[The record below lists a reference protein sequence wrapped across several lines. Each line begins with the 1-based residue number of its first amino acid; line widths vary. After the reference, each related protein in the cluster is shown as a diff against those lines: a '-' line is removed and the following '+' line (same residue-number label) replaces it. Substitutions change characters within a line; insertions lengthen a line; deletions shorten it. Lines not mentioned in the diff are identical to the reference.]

1 MRLGHG
7 VEPMIVVTGASG
19 LLGASLV
26 MLGRDLGREVIG
38 VCHRHL
44 LRIPGVRI
52 CQANLADRQAMRN
65 LLVPLRPKSI
75 IHCAAITEVDWCELH
90 PEETEEVN
98 VQASSALAELAQ
110 ELNAQFL
117 YVSTDSVFDGTR
129 GNYSEDDQ
137 PAPLSVYAKSKWRG
151 EQEVLCRH
159 SSPLIVRVNIYGWNA
174 QPKQSLAEWILDD
187 VRTRKPVSGFADVY
201 FCPMLANDLAEVLL
215 TMLDLGLNGI
225 YHVAG
230 SERISKYD
238 FATRVAKTFSLATDC
253 VVPTSLV
260 EARLVAPRP
269 VDSSLNTEKVR
280 IALGRPMPDVN
291 QGLRQFRLLHESGYQ
306 NQLKSFLV
314 GAEQ

>member
-1 MRLGHG
+1 
-7 VEPMIVVTGASG
+7 MIVVTGASG

-280 IALGRPMPDVN
+280 IALGRPMPDVD

>member
-280 IALGRPMPDVN
+280 IALGRPMPDVD

>member
-1 MRLGHG
+1 
-7 VEPMIVVTGASG
+7 MIVVTGASG
-19 LLGASLV
+19 LLGASVV
-26 MLGRDLGREVIG
+26 MLARDLGREVVGI
-38 VCHRHL
+38 CHHHPL
-44 LRIPGVRI
+44 HMPGTRTYEI
-52 CQANLADRQAMRN
+52 DLTDRYAMRN
-65 LLVPLRPKSI
+65 LVAALHPKQI

-117 YVSTDSVFDGTR
+117 YVSTDSVFDGKR

-137 PAPLSVYAKSKWRG
+137 PSPLSVYAKSKWRG
-151 EQEVLCRH
+151 EQEALCRH

-187 VRTRKPVSGFADVY
+187 IGARKPVRGFADVY
-201 FCPMLANDLAEVLL
+201 FCPMLANDVAEVLL
-215 TMLDLGLNGI
+215 AMLDRGLNGI

-238 FATRVAKTFSLATDC
+238 FAMRVAKTFSLATDW
-253 VVPTSLV
+253 VVPTSIV

-269 VDSSLNTEKVR
+269 LDSSLKTEKVR
-280 IALGRPMPDVN
+280 RALGRPMTDVD
-291 QGLRQFRLLHESGYQ
+291 QGLRRFRELYESGYC

>member
-1 MRLGHG
+1 
-7 VEPMIVVTGASG
+7 MIVVTGASG

-26 MLGRDLGREVIG
+26 MLGRNLGREVTS

-44 LRIPGVRI
+44 LRIAGIRI
-52 CQANLADRQAMRN
+52 CQADLVDRQAMRS

-75 IHCAAITEVDWCELH
+75 IHCAAITDVDWCELH

-98 VQASSALAELAQ
+98 VRASSALAELAQ

-117 YVSTDSVFDGTR
+117 YVSTDSVFDGKR

-137 PAPLSVYAKSKWRG
+137 PAPLSIYAKSKWRG
-151 EQEVLCRH
+151 EAEVLCRH
-159 SSPLIVRVNIYGWNA
+159 SSALIVRVNIYGWNA

-187 VRTRKPVSGFADVY
+187 VRARKPVCGFADVY

-215 TMLDLGLNGI
+215 TMLDLELNGI

-230 SERISKYD
+230 SKRISKYD
-238 FATRVAKTFSLATDC
+238 FAIRVAKTFGLATDC
-253 VVPTSLV
+253 VVPTSIV

-269 VDSSLNTEKVR
+269 VDSSLNTGKVR
-280 IALGRPMPDVN
+280 IALGRPMPDVD
-291 QGLRQFRLLHESGYQ
+291 QGLRRFRQLHESGYR
-306 NQLKSFLV
+306 NQLKNSLV